1 MSTTNEAVLDHC
13 PNLRLS
19 HYIESINHKS
29 AQLEHLKGLTVL
41 MAIELGREL
50 SEVKTILP
58 HGEFM
63 PWVTVNTSVNPGNAN
78 KYIKLAKEHGDISLR
93 TDLSNVKLSK
103 LFLALGAPDTVEQV
117 IGDDSLAREEIT
129 KLAQIERALIEEKKR
144 TEDWRVQNKRHMD
157 TIRALEIELSQHGRD
172 DQKIA
177 IIRREMDSLRATMVQ
192 DRSKHLLELKR
203 LAQERDEAKKTN
215 PNKELQKDLVRKQNE
230 IEALRSSRFTQG
242 VGLTSGPETR
252 RSLVLAQ
259 IKWHSDQVALHNKSL
274 VALQEELSSL
284 SHNKSEPL

>member
-1 MSTTNEAVLDHC
+1 MPTTNPAKSVLD
-13 PNLRLS
+13 

-50 SEVKTILP
+50 GEVKTILP

-63 PWVTVNTSVNPGNAN
+63 PWVTVNTNVNPGNAN

-103 LFLALGAPDTVEQV
+103 LFLALGAPDTMEQV
-117 IGDDSLAREEIT
+117 ISDDSLAREEIT
-129 KLAQIERALIEEKKR
+129 KLAQIERALIEEQKR

-192 DRSKHLLELKR
+192 DRL
-203 LAQERDEAKKTN
+203 
-215 PNKELQKDLVRKQNE
+215 
-230 IEALRSSRFTQG
+230 
-242 VGLTSGPETR
+242 
-252 RSLVLAQ
+252 
-259 IKWHSDQVALHNKSL
+259 
-274 VALQEELSSL
+274 
-284 SHNKSEPL
+284 

>member
-1 MSTTNEAVLDHC
+1 MSTVNTGSPAKSVLD
-13 PNLRLS
+13 

-41 MAIELGREL
+41 MAIERGREL
-50 SEVKTILP
+50 SEVKAILP

-63 PWVTVNTSVNPGNAN
+63 PWVTVHTSVNPGNAN

-103 LFLALGAPDTVEQV
+103 LFLALGAPDTMEQV
-117 IGDDSLAREEIT
+117 IADDGLAREEIT
-129 KLAQIERALIEEKKR
+129 KLAQVERALIEERKR

-192 DRSKHLLELKR
+192 DRLKHLSELQR
-203 LAQERDEAKKTN
+203 ASQAKD

-230 IEALRSSRFTQG
+230 TEALKSSSSSPSERK
-242 VGLTSGPETR
+242 V
-252 RSLVLAQ
+252 LVLAQ
-259 IKWHSDQVALHNKSL
+259 IRWHSDQVALHNKSL
-274 VALQEELSSL
+274 VTLQEELSSL
-284 SHNKSEPL
+284 

>member
-1 MSTTNEAVLDHC
+1 MSTTNTTPVKSVLDHC

-50 SEVKTILP
+50 GEVKTILP

-63 PWVTVNTSVNPGNAN
+63 PWVTVHTSVNPGNAN
-78 KYIKLAKEHGDISLR
+78 KYIKLSKEHGDISLR

-103 LFLALGAPDTVEQV
+103 LFLALGAPDTMEQV
-117 IGDDSLAREEIT
+117 ISDDGLAREEIT
-129 KLAQIERALIEEKKR
+129 KLAQVERALIEEQKR

-177 IIRREMDSLRATMVQ
+177 IIRREMDSLRATMVE
-192 DRSKHLLELKR
+192 DRLKHLLELKR
-203 LAQERDEAKKTN
+203 LAQERDEAKKTKD

-230 IEALRSSRFTQG
+230 IEALRSN
-242 VGLTSGPETR
+242 TSSPETR
-252 RSLVLAQ
+252 RALVLAQ

-274 VALQEELSSL
+274 VTLQEELSSL

>member
-103 LFLALGAPDTVEQV
+103 LFLALGAPDTMEQV
-117 IGDDSLAREEIT
+117 ISDDSLARKEIT

-192 DRSKHLLELKR
+192 DRLKHLSELQK
-203 LAQERDEAKKTN
+203 AGQAKD

-274 VALQEELSSL
+274 VTLQEELSSL

>member
-1 MSTTNEAVLDHC
+1 MSTTNPAKSVLD
-13 PNLRLS
+13 

-50 SEVKTILP
+50 GEVKTILP

-63 PWVTVNTSVNPGNAN
+63 PWVTVHTSVNPGNAN

-103 LFLALGAPDTVEQV
+103 LFLALGAPDTMEQV
-117 IGDDSLAREEIT
+117 ISDDGLAREEIT
-129 KLAQIERALIEEKKR
+129 KLAQIERALIEEQKR

-192 DRSKHLLELKR
+192 DRLKHLLDLKR
-203 LAQERDEAKKTN
+203 LAQERDEAKKTKD

-230 IEALRSSRFTQG
+230 LEALKSTG
-242 VGLTSGPETR
+242 KANHPEMR

-284 SHNKSEPL
+284 SHSKSEPL

>member
-1 MSTTNEAVLDHC
+1 MSTTNSDSPAKSVLD
-13 PNLRLS
+13 

-50 SEVKTILP
+50 GEVKTILP

-63 PWVTVNTSVNPGNAN
+63 PWVTVHTSVNPGNAN

-103 LFLALGAPDTVEQV
+103 LFLALGAPDTMEQV
-117 IGDDSLAREEIT
+117 ITDDGLAREEIT
-129 KLAQIERALIEEKKR
+129 KLAQVERALIEERKR

-192 DRSKHLLELKR
+192 DRLKHLHELQKV
-203 LAQERDEAKKTN
+203 DHSKSGTV
-215 PNKELQKDLVRKQNE
+215 KELQKDLVRKQNE
-230 IEALRSSRFTQG
+230 IEALKSSSSSPSERK
-242 VGLTSGPETR
+242 V
-252 RSLVLAQ
+252 LVLAQ

-274 VALQEELSSL
+274 VTLQEELSSL
-284 SHNKSEPL
+284 